1 MDALGYSNQIGAKFW
16 QVISNEHGADPTST
30 HHDSDVRLERI
41 NVYCNA
47 TAGSPAVATCP
58 MPSGWLEPGA

>member
-1 MDALGYSNQIGAKFW
+1 MDALGCSNQIGAKFW

-30 HHDSDVRLERI
+30 HHDSDLWLERI

-47 TAGSPAVATCP
+47 TTGSRYVPHAIR
-58 MPSGWLEPGA
+58 MDLEPGA